1 MVASGSTLAMWV
13 SGMRMDRSASSAA
26 PRTSSSSTAANTLRT
41 CPRLLELFLPVVI
54 RLTPTSSRPERLE
67 TIFAGCKYV
76 GNIFIYGDSTKS
88 FIVAVVV
95 PEPIAA
101 RHWATEQGL
110 KVTCSASSSPERP
123 RV

>member
-1 MVASGSTLAMWV
+1 M
-13 SGMRMDRSASSAA
+13 
-26 PRTSSSSTAANTLRT
+26 
-41 CPRLLELFLPVVI
+41 LELCLSVDVI

-101 RHWATEQGL
+101 KHWATEQGL
-110 KVTCSASSSPERP
+110 KVPCSASLLSRAPERLTTS
-123 RV
+123 RLSDL